1 MEVILDNNIKVIYKE
16 TTSKLTS
23 ISISVDAGACKEKD
37 LLGLAHI
44 TEHMVYKGTKTK
56 TEEEINRILSSI
68 FAFQNAMTNY
78 PYVIYYGTLLNE
90 DFEKGIELFSDLITN
105 PIFDKK
111 GFCEEIEVIKEELEE
126 WDEEIEQYCEDKLF
140 LNSFTNRR
148 IKYPIIGR
156 KDDLNHVK
164 LEDIKEFYRENY
176 SPSKTSIAIVS
187 SMPFNKILEVVK
199 KYFSIWE
206 DNSNAE
212 MINDID
218 YEINKFNIYKNIKEG
233 SKIARVQRVF
243 PINELTSNELKA
255 FRLFNEYFGEGVNS
269 ILFDTLRTKNSLVYD
284 VLTKISNEK
293 YIKLYK
299 VNFST
304 SVEKLDKSIELLDNC
319 ISDIIN
325 MEGESFKVD
334 ISSLGKSL
342 KLKRLFRE
350 EQNIIAAKELS
361 TYSTMFGDYK
371 IYNDEIEGLEDITI
385 NEILEVAKKVLR
397 NSSTEIIYN

>member
-90 DFEKGIELFSDLITN
+90 DFEKGIELFSDLIIN

-111 GFCEEIEVIKEELEE
+111 GFCEEMEVIKEELEE

-140 LNSFTNRR
+140 LNSFSNRR

-218 YEINKFNIYKNIKEG
+218 YEISNFNTYKDKKEG

>member
-56 TEEEINRILSSI
+56 SEKEINNILSSI

-90 DFEKGIELFSDLITN
+90 DFEKGIELFSDLIIN

-111 GFCEEIEVIKEELEE
+111 GFCEEMEIIKEELEE

-156 KDDLNHVK
+156 REDLNCIKLNDVK
-164 LEDIKEFYRENY
+164 NFYNENY
-176 SPSKTSIAIVS
+176 SPSNISIAVVS
-187 SMPFNKILEVVK
+187 FMPFTEVIQLVN
-199 KYFSIWE
+199 KYFSTWE
-206 DNSNAE
+206 NKVNEKSISDE
-212 MINDID
+212 D
-218 YEINKFNIYKNIKEG
+218 YEMNKFNIYKDIKKG
-233 SKIARVQRVF
+233 TKIARVQRIF
-243 PINELTSNELKA
+243 PINELTSKELKA

-269 ILFDTLRTKNSLVYD
+269 ILFNTLRTKNSLVYD
-284 VLTKISNEK
+284 VLTKVSNER

-385 NEILEVAKKVLR
+385 NEILEVAKKVLI

>member
-1 MEVILDNNIKVIYKE
+1 MEVILDNNIKVIYKK

-56 TEEEINRILSSI
+56 SEEEINKILSSI

-90 DFEKGIELFSDLITN
+90 DFERGIELFSDLIIN

-111 GFCEEIEVIKEELEE
+111 GFCEEMEVIKEELEE

-140 LNSFTNRR
+140 LNSFTSRR

-156 KDDLNHVK
+156 KDDLNSVK
-164 LEDIKEFYRENY
+164 LEDIKGFYRENY
-176 SPSKTSIAIVS
+176 SPSKTSISIVS
-187 SMPFNKILEVVK
+187 SMPFNRILEVVK

-206 DNSNAE
+206 ENSNSE
-212 MINDID
+212 VVDNID
-218 YEINKFNIYKNIKEG
+218 YEISNFNIYRDKKEG
-233 SKIARVQRVF
+233 AKIARVQRIF
-243 PINELTSNELKA
+243 PINELTSKELKA

-284 VLTKISNEK
+284 VLTKIAYEK

-319 ISDIIN
+319 IRDIIN
-325 MEGESFKVD
+325 IEDENFKVD

-361 TYSTMFGDYK
+361 TYSTMFDDYK

>member
-56 TEEEINRILSSI
+56 TEEEINKILSSI

-90 DFEKGIELFSDLITN
+90 DFEKGIELFSDLIIN

-111 GFCEEIEVIKEELEE
+111 GFCEEMEVVKEELEE

-156 KDDLNHVK
+156 KDDLSRIK

-187 SMPFNKILEVVK
+187 SMPFSKILEVVK

-243 PINELTSNELKA
+243 PINELTSKEIKA

-319 ISDIIN
+319 IRDIIN
-325 MEGESFKVD
+325 MECESFKVD

-350 EQNIIAAKELS
+350 EQNIISAKELS

>member
-218 YEINKFNIYKNIKEG
+218 YEISNFNTYKDKKEG

>member
-56 TEEEINRILSSI
+56 SEKEINNILSSI

-90 DFEKGIELFSDLITN
+90 DFEKGIELFSDLIIN
-105 PIFDKK
+105 PIFDEK
-111 GFCEEIEVIKEELEE
+111 GFCEEIEIIKEELEE

-156 KDDLNHVK
+156 REDLNCIKLNDVK
-164 LEDIKEFYRENY
+164 NFYNENY
-176 SPSKTSIAIVS
+176 SPSNISIAVVS
-187 SMPFNKILEVVK
+187 SMPFTEVIQLVN
-199 KYFSIWE
+199 KYFSTWE
-206 DNSNAE
+206 NKLNEKSISDE
-212 MINDID
+212 D
-218 YEINKFNIYKNIKEG
+218 YEMNKFNIYKDIKKG
-233 SKIARVQRVF
+233 TKIARVQRIF
-243 PINELTSNELKA
+243 PINELTSKELKA

-284 VLTKISNEK
+284 VLTKVSNER

>member
-1 MEVILDNNIKVIYKE
+1 MEVILDNNIRVIYKE

-56 TEEEINRILSSI
+56 SEEEINKTLSSI

-90 DFEKGIELFSDLITN
+90 DFEKGIELFSDLIIN

-111 GFCEEIEVIKEELEE
+111 GFSEEMEVIKEELEE

-156 KDDLNHVK
+156 KDDLNSVK
-164 LEDIKEFYRENY
+164 LEDIKSFYRENY

-206 DNSNAE
+206 DNSNSE
-212 MINDID
+212 VVNDID
-218 YEINKFNIYKNIKEG
+218 YEISNFNTYKDKKDG
-233 SKIARVQRVF
+233 TKIARVQCVF
-243 PINELTSNELKA
+243 PINELTSKELKA

-304 SVEKLDKSIELLDNC
+304 SIEKLDKSIELLDNC

-325 MEGESFKVD
+325 MESESFKVD

-342 KLKRLFRE
+342 KLKRLCRE

-361 TYSTMFGDYK
+361 TYSTMFGNYK

-385 NEILEVAKKVLR
+385 NEILEVAKRVLR

>member
-56 TEEEINRILSSI
+56 NEEEINKTLSSI

-90 DFEKGIELFSDLITN
+90 DLEKGIELFSDLIIN

-111 GFCEEIEVIKEELEE
+111 GFSEEMEVIKEELEE

-156 KDDLNHVK
+156 KNDLNSVN

-187 SMPFNKILEVVK
+187 SMPFNKILEVVM

-206 DNSNAE
+206 DNSNSE
-212 MINDID
+212 VINDID
-218 YEINKFNIYKNIKEG
+218 YEISNFNTYKDKKEG
-233 SKIARVQRVF
+233 TKIARVQRVF
-243 PINELTSNELKA
+243 PINELTSKELKA

-284 VLTKISNEK
+284 VLTKISNER

-304 SVEKLDKSIELLDNC
+304 SIEKLDKSIELLDNC

-361 TYSTMFGDYK
+361 TYSTMFGNYK

-397 NSSTEIIYN
+397 SSSTEIIYN

>member
-56 TEEEINRILSSI
+56 NEEEINKTLSSI

-90 DFEKGIELFSDLITN
+90 DLEKGIELFSDLIIN

-111 GFCEEIEVIKEELEE
+111 GFSEEMEVIKEELEE

-156 KDDLNHVK
+156 KNDLNSVN

-187 SMPFNKILEVVK
+187 SMPFNKILEVVM

-206 DNSNAE
+206 DNSNSE
-212 MINDID
+212 VNNDID
-218 YEINKFNIYKNIKEG
+218 YEISNFNTYKDKKEG
-233 SKIARVQRVF
+233 TKIARVQRVF
-243 PINELTSNELKA
+243 PINELTSKELKA

-284 VLTKISNEK
+284 VLTKISNER

-304 SVEKLDKSIELLDNC
+304 SIEKLDKSIELLDNC

-361 TYSTMFGDYK
+361 TYSTMFGNYK

-385 NEILEVAKKVLR
+385 NEMLEVAKKVLR
-397 NSSTEIIYN
+397 SSSTEIIYN

>member
-1 MEVILDNNIKVIYKE
+1 MKVILDNNIKVIYKE

-56 TEEEINRILSSI
+56 SEEEINRILSSI

-111 GFCEEIEVIKEELEE
+111 GFREEMEVIKEELEE

-164 LEDIKEFYRENY
+164 LGDIKEFYRENY

-243 PINELTSNELKA
+243 PINELTSKEIKA

>member
-56 TEEEINRILSSI
+56 SEKEINNILSSI

-90 DFEKGIELFSDLITN
+90 DFEKGIELFSDLIIN
-105 PIFDKK
+105 PIFEEK
-111 GFCEEIEVIKEELEE
+111 GFCEEMEIIKEELEE

-156 KDDLNHVK
+156 REDLNCIKLNDVK
-164 LEDIKEFYRENY
+164 NFYNENY
-176 SPSKTSIAIVS
+176 SPSNISIAVVS
-187 SMPFNKILEVVK
+187 SMPFTEVIQLVN
-199 KYFSIWE
+199 KYFSTWE
-206 DNSNAE
+206 NKVNEKSISGE
-212 MINDID
+212 D
-218 YEINKFNIYKNIKEG
+218 YEMNKFNIYKDIKKG
-233 SKIARVQRVF
+233 TKIARVQRIF
-243 PINELTSNELKA
+243 PINELTSKELKA

-269 ILFDTLRTKNSLVYD
+269 ILFNTLRTKNSLVYD
-284 VLTKISNEK
+284 VLTKVSNER

-385 NEILEVAKKVLR
+385 NEILEVAKKVLI

>member
-90 DFEKGIELFSDLITN
+90 DFEKGIELFSDLIIN

-111 GFCEEIEVIKEELEE
+111 GFCEEMEVIKEELEE

-140 LNSFTNRR
+140 LNSFSNRR

-218 YEINKFNIYKNIKEG
+218 YEINKFNIYINIKEG

>member
-1 MEVILDNNIKVIYKE
+1 MEVILDNNIKIIYKE

-23 ISISVDAGACKEKD
+23 ISISVDAGACKEKE

-44 TEHMVYKGTKTK
+44 TEHMVYKGTRNKS
-56 TEEEINRILSSI
+56 EEEINKTLSSI

-90 DFEKGIELFSDLITN
+90 DFEKGIELFSDLIIN

-111 GFCEEIEVIKEELEE
+111 GFGEEMEVIKEELEE

-156 KDDLNHVK
+156 KNDLNSVK
-164 LEDIKEFYRENY
+164 LEDIKKFYRENY

-187 SMPFNKILEVVK
+187 SMPFNKISEVVK
-199 KYFSIWE
+199 KYFSIWK
-206 DNSNAE
+206 DNSNSE
-212 MINDID
+212 VIDNID
-218 YEINKFNIYKNIKEG
+218 YEISNFNIYKDKKEG

-243 PINELTSNELKA
+243 PINELTSKEFKA

-284 VLTKISNEK
+284 VLTRISNEK

-319 ISDIIN
+319 INDIIN
-325 MEGESFKVD
+325 MEDKNFKVN

-342 KLKRLFRE
+342 KLKKLFRE

-385 NEILEVAKKVLR
+385 KEILEVAKKVLR
-397 NSSTEIIYN
+397 KSSTEIIYN

>member
-56 TEEEINRILSSI
+56 SEEEINKTLSSI

-90 DFEKGIELFSDLITN
+90 DLEKGIELFSDLIIN

-111 GFCEEIEVIKEELEE
+111 GFSEEMEVIKEELEE

-156 KDDLNHVK
+156 ENDLNNIM
-164 LEDIKEFYRENY
+164 LEDVKEFYKENY

-187 SMPFNKILEVVK
+187 SMPFNKILDIVK
-199 KYFSIWE
+199 KYFSTWK

-212 MINDID
+212 VINDID
-218 YEINKFNIYKNIKEG
+218 YEISNFNIYKDKKEG

-243 PINELTSNELKA
+243 PINELTFKELKV

-284 VLTKISNEK
+284 VLTKVSNEK

-325 MEGESFKVD
+325 MEGENFKVD

-361 TYSTMFGDYK
+361 TYSTMFGNYK

>member
-56 TEEEINRILSSI
+56 TEEEINKTLSSI

-90 DFEKGIELFSDLITN
+90 DLEKGIELFSDLIIN

-111 GFCEEIEVIKEELEE
+111 GFSEEMEVIKEELEE

-156 KDDLNHVK
+156 KNDLNSVK

-187 SMPFNKILEVVK
+187 SMPFNKILEVVN
-199 KYFSIWE
+199 KYFSIWK
-206 DNSNAE
+206 DNSNSE
-212 MINDID
+212 VINDID
-218 YEINKFNIYKNIKEG
+218 YEISNFNTYKDKKEG
-233 SKIARVQRVF
+233 TKIARVQRVF
-243 PINELTSNELKA
+243 PINELTSKELKA

-304 SVEKLDKSIELLDNC
+304 SIEKLYKSIELLDKC

-334 ISSLGKSL
+334 IYSLGKSL

-361 TYSTMFGDYK
+361 THSTMFGDYK
-371 IYNDEIEGLEDITI
+371 IYNDEIVGLEDITI
-385 NEILEVAKKVLR
+385 KEILEVAKKVLR

>member
-1 MEVILDNNIKVIYKE
+1 MEVILDNNIRVIYKE

-56 TEEEINRILSSI
+56 SEEEINKTLSSI

-90 DFEKGIELFSDLITN
+90 DFEKGIELFSDLIIN

-111 GFCEEIEVIKEELEE
+111 GFSEEMEVIKEELEE

-156 KDDLNHVK
+156 KDDLNSVK
-164 LEDIKEFYRENY
+164 LEDIKSFYRENY

-206 DNSNAE
+206 DNSNSE
-212 MINDID
+212 VVNDID
-218 YEINKFNIYKNIKEG
+218 YEISNFNTYKDKKDG
-233 SKIARVQRVF
+233 TKIARVQCVF
-243 PINELTSNELKA
+243 PINELTSKELKA

-304 SVEKLDKSIELLDNC
+304 SIEKLDKSIELLDNC

-325 MEGESFKVD
+325 MESESFKVD

-361 TYSTMFGDYK
+361 TYSTMFGNYK

-385 NEILEVAKKVLR
+385 NEILEVAKRVLR

>member
-56 TEEEINRILSSI
+56 TEEEINKILSSI

-90 DFEKGIELFSDLITN
+90 DFEKGIELFSDLIIN

-111 GFCEEIEVIKEELEE
+111 GFCEEMEVVKEELEE

-156 KDDLNHVK
+156 KDDLSRIK

-187 SMPFNKILEVVK
+187 SMPFGKILEVVK

-243 PINELTSNELKA
+243 PINELTSKEIKA

>member
-56 TEEEINRILSSI
+56 NEEEINKTLSSI

-90 DFEKGIELFSDLITN
+90 DLEKGIELFSDLIIN

-111 GFCEEIEVIKEELEE
+111 GFSEEMEVIKEELEE

-156 KDDLNHVK
+156 KNDLNSVN

-187 SMPFNKILEVVK
+187 SMPFNKILEVVM

-206 DNSNAE
+206 DNSNSE
-212 MINDID
+212 VINDID
-218 YEINKFNIYKNIKEG
+218 YEISNFNTYKDKKEG
-233 SKIARVQRVF
+233 TKIARVQRVF
-243 PINELTSNELKA
+243 PINELTSKELKA

-284 VLTKISNEK
+284 VLTKISNER

-304 SVEKLDKSIELLDNC
+304 SIEKLDKSIELLDNC

-361 TYSTMFGDYK
+361 TYSTMFGNYK

-385 NEILEVAKKVLR
+385 NEMLEVAKKVLR
-397 NSSTEIIYN
+397 SSSTEIIYN

>member
-56 TEEEINRILSSI
+56 TEEEINKILSSI

-90 DFEKGIELFSDLITN
+90 DFEKGIELFSDLIIN

-111 GFCEEIEVIKEELEE
+111 GFREEMEVIKEELEE

-156 KDDLNHVK
+156 KDDLSRIK

-187 SMPFNKILEVVK
+187 SMPFSKILEVVK

-243 PINELTSNELKA
+243 PINELTSKEIKA

-319 ISDIIN
+319 IRDIIN

-350 EQNIIAAKELS
+350 EQNIISAKELS